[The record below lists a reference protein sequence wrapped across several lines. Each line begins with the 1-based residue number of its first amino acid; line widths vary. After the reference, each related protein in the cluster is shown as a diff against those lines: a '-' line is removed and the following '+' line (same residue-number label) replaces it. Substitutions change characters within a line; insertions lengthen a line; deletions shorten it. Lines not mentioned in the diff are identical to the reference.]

1 MEAVFDLE
9 RLAERPLLRAGAHH
23 AGRDPSC
30 IARLYADVFN
40 LARVG
45 KDSVRLDEINRLGN
59 LVVAYS
65 VRNILRTTLKVTNPH
80 YEIPKPGNE
89 ALNAQI

>member
-59 LVVAYS
+59 FVVAYS
-65 VRNILRTTLKVTNPH
+65 VRNILRTLKVTNPH
-80 YEIPKPGNE
+80 CEIPKPGNE
-89 ALNAQI
+89 ALNVQI